1 MDRVGVG
8 PRALALIIDSLIFA
22 LGSCCVLLIV
32 ALGSGGDFETTGGPA
47 WIINGFFTLIYLAYF
62 ILLESRSGATLGKRV
77 LKLKVV
83 KVDGSPLEMRE
94 AVIRNL
100 LRFVDGLFVYLVG
113 AILIW
118 TNPNKQRL
126 GDRLAN
132 TIVVRATPS
141 QDGPHTV
148 DVNQPTERF

>member
-8 PRALALIIDSLIFA
+8 LRALAIIIDSLIFVLA
-22 LGSCCVLLIV
+22 SCCVLLIV
-32 ALGSGGDFETTGGPA
+32 ALGSGGEFETTGGPA

-62 ILLESRSGATLGKRV
+62 IVLESRSGATLGKRV

-83 KVDGSPLEMRE
+83 KVDGSPIDMRE

-100 LRFVDGLFVYLVG
+100 LRFIDGLLVYLVG

-118 TNPNKQRL
+118 TSPNKQRL

-132 TIVVRATPS
+132 TVVVRSAPALYDS
-141 QDGPHTV
+141 NTV
-148 DVNQPTERF
+148 DVTPPPERF